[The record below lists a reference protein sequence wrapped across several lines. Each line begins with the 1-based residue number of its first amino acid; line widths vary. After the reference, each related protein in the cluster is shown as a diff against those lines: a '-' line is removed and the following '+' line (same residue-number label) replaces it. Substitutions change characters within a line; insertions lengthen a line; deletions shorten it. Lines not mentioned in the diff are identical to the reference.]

1 MAASKLKSPLKTIR
15 TKIDSA
21 TQRRKK
27 QVADLRSKAAEAA
40 LNWVMAHESR
50 IQQFRDAVAKTP
62 VAGTV
67 DKLIE
72 MIKTEAEAPPK
83 KAKAAAV
90 KPAAKP
96 AAAPKAASTAA
107 PKKATVKKAAA
118 KKAIAKKAP
127 AKKAAAKKASKK
139 SA

>member
-96 AAAPKAASTAA
+96 AAAA
-107 PKKATVKKAAA
+107 KKATVKKAAA
-118 KKAIAKKAP
+118 KKASAKKAP